1 MKRQPKQP
9 SAFQQIFF
17 TVVTFTILGG
27 AGSLILA
34 SQPNPSPQ
42 QSRIF
47 ETCNDTWKLGVGA
60 IFGLMGAT
68 NPAGKNDDD
77 DLSTP

>member
-1 MKRQPKQP
+1 MHRNQKSP
-9 SAFQQIFF
+9 STFQQIFF
-17 TVVTFTILGG
+17 TVVAFTVLGG
-27 AGSLILA
+27 TGSIVLS

-47 ETCNDTWKLGVGA
+47 ETANDTWKLGVGA

-68 NPAGKNDDD
+68 NPAKPDGEESEKK
-77 DLSTP
+77 

>member
-9 SAFQQIFF
+9 SAFQQIFC
-17 TVVTFTILGG
+17 TVG
-27 AGSLILA
+27 AITVLSGVGAIVLA
-34 SQPNPSPQ
+34 NQPNPSAQ

-77 DLSTP
+77 EMTNF